1 MLDLPKFMREM
12 KYLKVAMRGLLSQ
25 DKHNFCNRYAMNAL
39 VDDADDSE
47 DLVNDAYKTH
57 KKEQDSREEE
67 YSHEPFRN

>member
-1 MLDLPKFMREM
+1 M

-25 DKHNFCNRYAMNAL
+25 DQHNFCNRYAMNAL
-39 VDDADDSE
+39 VDDAD
-47 DLVNDAYKTH
+47 KTH